1 MQEGI
6 NLKTSVDVARIRRAC
21 RAAEQC
27 LRFLGSKVRPGV
39 TPQQLDRLAGEFLLK
54 AGAVPALKGYRGF
67 PSNICAS
74 VNNVA
79 AHGIPGPAPLE
90 EGDVLTLDIT
100 ACVDGW
106 HGDAA
111 WTFLVGEAGPDAHR
125 LQKAA
130 WAATVAGIGA
140 ARAGGR
146 LGDVGEAV
154 QEAARRFGCAVIE
167 DYVGHGIG
175 RAMHED
181 PMVPNFG
188 QRDTGTR
195 IVPGMVFTVEP
206 MLNLGGQAAHV
217 SSDGWTLVT
226 SDGSLSAQFE
236 HTVAVFRDS
245 TEVLTFPHGD
255 IFASLDFPPAFE
267 YGR

>member
-1 MQEGI
+1 MDEGI
-6 NLKTSVDVARIRRAC
+6 NLKTSVDVARIRGAC
-21 RAAEQC
+21 RAAEKC
-27 LRFLGSKVRPGV
+27 LRFLGGKIRPGV
-39 TPQQLDRLAGEFLLK
+39 STLQLDRLAGEFLLK
-54 AGAVPALKGYRGF
+54 NGALAALKGYKGF
-67 PSNICAS
+67 PGNICAS

-79 AHGIPGPAPLE
+79 AHGIPSAVPLE
-90 EGDVLTLDIT
+90 EGDVLSLDIT
-100 ACVDGW
+100 ASVNGW

-111 WTFLVGEAGPDAHR
+111 WTFLVGNAGPDAHR

-130 WAATVAGIGA
+130 WAATVAGIRVA
-140 ARAGGR
+140 QAGGR
-146 LGDVGEAV
+146 LGDIGEAV
-154 QEAARRFGCAVIE
+154 QEAAHRRGCSVIE

-195 IVPGMVFTVEP
+195 IVPGMVFTIEP
-206 MLNLGGQAAHV
+206 MVNLGGQAARV

-236 HTVAVFRDS
+236 HTVAVFRDY
-245 TEVLTFPHGD
+245 TEVLTFQGGD
-255 IFASLDFPPAFE
+255 ILASPDFPPAF
-267 YGR
+267 

>member
-1 MQEGI
+1 MDEGI
-6 NLKTSVDVARIRRAC
+6 SLKTSVDVARIRRAC
-21 RAAEQC
+21 RLAERC
-27 LRFLGSKVRPGV
+27 LRFLSGRVRPGV
-39 TPQQLDRLAGEFLLK
+39 STIQLDRLASEFLLQN
-54 AGAVPALKGYRGF
+54 GGEPALRGYRGF
-67 PSNICAS
+67 PGSICAS

-79 AHGIPGPAPLE
+79 AHGVPTAAPLE

-100 ACVDGW
+100 VSVDGW

-111 WTFLVGEAGPDAHR
+111 WTFLVGGGGPDARR
-125 LQKAA
+125 LLRAA
-130 WAATVAGIGA
+130 WAASLAGVRA
-140 ARAGGR
+140 ARAGAR

-154 QEAARRFGCAVIE
+154 QEAARRHGCSVIE

-188 QRDTGTR
+188 QHDTGTR

-206 MLNLGGQAAHV
+206 MLNLGGQKTHV

-236 HTVAVFRDS
+236 HTVAVFRDY
-245 TEVLTFPHGD
+245 TEVLTFAQGN
-255 IFASLDFPPAFE
+255 ILDSQDLPPYF
-267 YGR
+267 

>member
-21 RAAEQC
+21 RIAEKC
-27 LRFLGSKVRPGV
+27 LRFLGSKVKPGV
-39 TPQQLDRLAGEFLLK
+39 SPQQLDRLAGEFLLT

-67 PSNICAS
+67 PSNICAC

-79 AHGIPGPAPLE
+79 AHGIPGASPLE

-111 WTFLVGEAGPDAHR
+111 WTFLVGRAGPDARR

-130 WAATVAGIGA
+130 WAATLAGIAA

-154 QEAARRFGCAVIE
+154 QETARRHGCTVIE

-188 QRDTGTR
+188 QRDTGAR

-206 MLNLGGQAAHV
+206 MLNLGAGAAHV

-236 HTVAVFRDS
+236 HTVAVFRDY
-245 TEVLTFPHGD
+245 TEVLTLARGD
-255 IFASLDFPPAFE
+255 LREWPDPPPLS
-267 YGR
+267 